1 MLSAINDGMASYR
14 DFLQK
19 PAASNRGERQTR
31 RHRRRDMRSHSGC
44 GAAIW
49 GGLIGEL
56 LSRWRRF
63 HGRTLVLEGPRCR
76 RKDRSADSRVKGSCS
91 VALAMAAASERPT
104 CAPAKQQE
112 TAQEKGFVRVR
123 L

>member
-1 MLSAINDGMASYR
+1 MLSAIDDSMASYR
-14 DFLQK
+14 DLLKK
-19 PAASNRGERQTR
+19 PTARDRGERQTR
-31 RHRRRDMRSHSGC
+31 RHRWRDMRGHPGC
-44 GAAIW
+44 GAATW
-49 GGLIGEL
+49 GWLIGEL

-76 RKDRSADSRVKGSCS
+76 RKDRSADSRVKGGCS
-91 VALAMAAASERPT
+91 VALAMAATSETPT

-112 TAQEKGFVRVR
+112 MAQEKGFVRVR